1 LETKQPPD
9 QEERM
14 SKSVIRVMMVTGLVA
29 VVTALAAPVF
39 AEDAPA
45 KPDQNKPRQYTG
57 DIVSVDATKSVIVVT
72 KKKDDQKTFS
82 VTDRTKITIG
92 NKEVA
97 TLAELKAD
105 DRVTVS
111 FVEDGDKNVAT
122 RINPAKAKKKT
133 AEDPK

>member
-1 LETKQPPD
+1 
-9 QEERM
+9 M